1 MINIISKWAGELIVS
16 LVIVTLIEML
26 LPDNKIKKYVK
37 TVIGIYIIF
46 CIISPFINKREFA
59 TIFENAERELGKIQ
73 IDNQVSAELKNT
85 DDGVEALYIKEFEKD
100 IINKIEEL
108 GYEVK
113 KINVDI
119 EINASKENAGINAI
133 YITIGNKKN
142 SNNGN
147 IQIENIDKVEISIN
161 GSNLG
166 KDKNEPETE
175 DSKKV
180 KKYLS
185 DYYEISEEKIKITQN

>member
-46 CIISPFINKREFA
+46 CIISPFINKKEFA

-100 IINKIEEL
+100 ITNKIEEL

-147 IQIENIDKVEISIN
+147 IQIENIEKVEISIN

-166 KDKNEPETE
+166 KDKDEPETE